1 MSTPAAKSIHRS
13 SASQH
18 ATTLLLSFGAGG
30 ADAFAFILL
39 GGIFTANMTGNLI
52 LVGMVGRNAYGHVV
66 IGASFAIVVFALTA
80 WRALRCT
87 RGTPEHVER
96 KSISLLAVGAAAQIA
111 IMVTWSVAHDN
122 AGPQVVLMLIC
133 LSAVAMA
140 VQTVVARRMK
150 APGALTTTF
159 VTGTM
164 VSLLDDVA
172 SGRREYVWIRAASI
186 ATLVF
191 GALVVAVVV
200 LVAPIAAPLVPAL
213 AGLTAYL
220 ITLNA
225 HMRTHIQRT
234 APATVRLDLIPP
246 PPQSATL
253 NPPADTTFDRPPTA
267 DDRGHTMTELAGA
280 EHDRPRRGR
289 QPLSSATAFVG
300 VAYAFIVVMMGT
312 TMPAPEY
319 SLYEAQFGFSELI
332 ITVIFAT
339 YALGVLGALLAFG
352 RWSDAVGRRPML
364 IAAIIMGI
372 LSAVVFVFADSL
384 TTLLIGRVLSGIS
397 AGIFVGTATVTLLEM
412 APEKWRSAA
421 PAVATAANI
430 GGLGLGPLMAGVL
443 VQYLPDPTQ
452 VTYVVHALLLV
463 IAALVVYRAP
473 ETVVVAPGVRP
484 RLQWLSVPSAVRSDF
499 IRASVAGFA
508 GFAVMGLFSAISP
521 GFVAGVL
528 GISNHAVTGAVVF
541 VVFASSALAQGVLRG
556 RNHLTAQ
563 RRGCVVLVVGVA
575 VLALSLWVSSLTLL
589 LAAAIVCGTG
599 QGFIFKSGI
608 ASITSELPQHGR
620 ADVTSAFFVVVY
632 IALSLPVI
640 GAGALATQSGLITAG
655 IVFAAVVALLATFA
669 FVLLTVESR
678 NRHRVPRHAVSSDS
692 TPSGPFAGSSVWF
705 ESDD

>member
-1 MSTPAAKSIHRS
+1 MRDRTRHRPQVIRLNRKSGLGGDTSEVSTPAAKSIHRS

-225 HMRTHIQRT
+225 HMGTHIQRT
-234 APATVRLDLIPP
+234 APATV
-246 PPQSATL
+246 
-253 NPPADTTFDRPPTA
+253 
-267 DDRGHTMTELAGA
+267 
-280 EHDRPRRGR
+280 
-289 QPLSSATAFVG
+289 
-300 VAYAFIVVMMGT
+300 
-312 TMPAPEY
+312 
-319 SLYEAQFGFSELI
+319 
-332 ITVIFAT
+332 
-339 YALGVLGALLAFG
+339 
-352 RWSDAVGRRPML
+352 
-364 IAAIIMGI
+364 
-372 LSAVVFVFADSL
+372 
-384 TTLLIGRVLSGIS
+384 
-397 AGIFVGTATVTLLEM
+397 
-412 APEKWRSAA
+412 
-421 PAVATAANI
+421 
-430 GGLGLGPLMAGVL
+430 
-443 VQYLPDPTQ
+443 
-452 VTYVVHALLLV
+452 
-463 IAALVVYRAP
+463 
-473 ETVVVAPGVRP
+473 
-484 RLQWLSVPSAVRSDF
+484 
-499 IRASVAGFA
+499 
-508 GFAVMGLFSAISP
+508 
-521 GFVAGVL
+521 
-528 GISNHAVTGAVVF
+528 
-541 VVFASSALAQGVLRG
+541 
-556 RNHLTAQ
+556 
-563 RRGCVVLVVGVA
+563 
-575 VLALSLWVSSLTLL
+575 
-589 LAAAIVCGTG
+589 
-599 QGFIFKSGI
+599 
-608 ASITSELPQHGR
+608 
-620 ADVTSAFFVVVY
+620 
-632 IALSLPVI
+632 
-640 GAGALATQSGLITAG
+640 
-655 IVFAAVVALLATFA
+655 
-669 FVLLTVESR
+669 
-678 NRHRVPRHAVSSDS
+678 
-692 TPSGPFAGSSVWF
+692 
-705 ESDD
+705 